1 MKECQ
6 LCKNCYTDEVATCP
20 KDGMPTMH
28 TITGEPVLEG
38 KYHLECR
45 LGQGGMGVVYK
56 ARHAFLKTQL
66 AIKIILPDLVGN
78 DPQLVT
84 RFRQEAL
91 AAAAIRHQ
99 NVVGV
104 TDYGV
109 IQGQIPFLVMEYVDG
124 ESLHDLLTRE
134 KTLSPERA
142 LELISAICAGVGA
155 AHHQGIVHRDLKP
168 LNIMICADKPNMSQA
183 VKILD
188 FGLAKIKSGEL
199 LGSFIQAQTTGLMGS
214 PYYMAPEQWA
224 DDEPDSRSDIY
235 SLGVMLFQMLTGDV
249 PFKGSSIPAIM
260 KKHISDP
267 PPTFA
272 ELNMPLSIELE
283 QAVRHTLAK
292 EKEKRT
298 ASVEHM
304 IAELKTAIEPTPIG
318 IHTTGGV
325 GALPTAAINIR
336 TSPPRSKVFIDNV
349 PVGESRED
357 GWITLNGIQS
367 GNHFLRVSHDGFD
380 DWQSDVVCDGR
391 PQQVIAE
398 LRSGSGK
405 IPMPAAPTVAFNV
418 NQQQQHNT
426 PHNFSS
432 TQDNRGDMQK
442 TSVQV
447 WDTGNQDVA
456 VQSIPPKKRGFFSP
470 LVLGAIALLGL
481 IALGGVG
488 LGGAYMAGLFS
499 RTDTGLTGSPTP
511 TPALSPSPGG
521 STPITVKAEMVQI
534 PAGSFQ
540 MGQGDANSTNGP
552 VHTAE
557 VAAFWM
563 DKTEVTDAEY
573 LEFVKATKH
582 APPSHWVNGAP
593 LPGTEKKPVRFVSF
607 DDAEAFAKWRSKRD
621 GLNYRLPTEKEWE
634 YAARNGSKGN
644 VYPWGNDWNAGS
656 AVMGVE
662 GSEPAEVG
670 SKPQGKNDWGVV
682 DLMGNVWEW
691 TSSELAPYPGNNAV
705 GVDKK
710 PGKRIVVRGGSAHED
725 AVKLKINAAFR
736 VDVATTQ
743 KEKTVGFRLVRSE

>member
-134 KTLSPERA
+134 KVLAPERA
-142 LELISAICAGVGA
+142 LELISAICSGVGA

-168 LNIMICADKPNMSQA
+168 LNIMICSDKPNMSQA

-224 DDEPDSRSDIY
+224 DDEPDSRSDVY

-272 ELNMPLSIELE
+272 ELNLPLSIELE

-304 IAELKTAIEPTPIG
+304 IAELKTAIEPVPIG
-318 IHTTGGV
+318 IHTTSS

-336 TSPPRSKVFIDNV
+336 TNPPRSKVFIDNV

-367 GNHFLRVSHDGFD
+367 GNHFLRVSHSGFD

-398 LRSGSGK
+398 LRSGAGK
-405 IPMPAAPTVAFNV
+405 IPMPAAPTIAFNA
-418 NQQQQHNT
+418 NT

-432 TQDNRGDMQK
+432 TQDNKVDMQK

-447 WDTGNQDVA
+447 WDTGDQGIA
-456 VQSIPPKKRGFFSP
+456 VQSIPPKKKGFFSP

-481 IALGGVG
+481 LALGGVG
-488 LGGAYMAGLFS
+488 IGGAYMAGIFS
-499 RTDTGLTGSPTP
+499 KTISGPGVNNSPPPPISPT
-511 TPALSPSPGG
+511 PSPGG
-521 STPITVKAEMVQI
+521 STPGEIKGEMVQI
-534 PAGSFQ
+534 PAGMFQ
-540 MGQGDANSTNGP
+540 MGRDDGDPKAKPAHP
-552 VHTAE
+552 VN
-557 VAAFWM
+557 VQAFWM
-563 DKTEVTDAEY
+563 DKTEVTDGEY
-573 LEFVKATKH
+573 LAFVTETSHVAPKH
-582 APPSHWVNGAP
+582 WSGGRP
-593 LPGTEKKPVRFVSF
+593 LPGTELLPVRHVNLE
-607 DDAEAFAKWRSKRD
+607 DAEAFAKWRSKRD
-621 GLNYRLPTEKEWE
+621 GLKYRLPTESEWE
-634 YAARNGSKGN
+634 YAARNGAKAHF
-644 VYPWGNDWNAGS
+644 YPWGNDWNAAATVM
-656 AVMGVE
+656 AVADA
-662 GSEPAEVG
+662 EPARVG
-670 SKPQGKNDWGVV
+670 SKPDGKNEWGVV
-682 DLMGNVWEW
+682 DLIGNVWEL
-691 TSSELAPYPGNNAV
+691 TSSDLTPYPGADV
-705 GVDKK
+705 VDVKK
-710 PGKRIVVRGGSAHED
+710 PPGKRAVVRGGSAYED
-725 AVKLKINAAFR
+725 PAKVKIDSSFR
-736 VDVATTQ
+736 VDVAASQ
-743 KEKTVGFRLVRSE
+743 KEKNVGFRLVRSQ

>member
-28 TITGEPVLEG
+28 TLAGEPVLEG
-38 KYHLECR
+38 KYHLESR

-109 IQGQIPFLVMEYVDG
+109 IQGSIPFLVMEYVDG

-134 KTLSPERA
+134 KVLSPEKA
-142 LELISAICAGVGA
+142 LELMSAICAGVGA

-168 LNIMICADKPNMSQA
+168 LNIMICNDKPTLSQA

-272 ELNMPLSIELE
+272 ELNVPLSLEIE
-283 QAVRHTLAK
+283 QAVRHTLTK

-304 IAELKTAIEPTPIG
+304 IAELRNAIEPVPIG
-318 IHTTGGV
+318 IHTTG
-325 GALPTAAINIR
+325 AAAATGSSINIR
-336 TSPPRSKVFIDNV
+336 TSPPRAKVFIDNV
-349 PVGESRED
+349 AVGETRDD
-357 GWITLNGIQS
+357 GWITLNGIQTGS
-367 GNHFLRVSHDGFD
+367 HQIRVSHAGFED
-380 DWQSDVVCDGR
+380 FQTSVNCDGR
-391 PQQVIAE
+391 PQQVTAE
-398 LRSGSGK
+398 LRAGTAEMS
-405 IPMPAAPTVAFNV
+405 AAPTVAFNAA
-418 NQQQQHNT
+418 QHNT
-426 PHNFSS
+426 PHNLAS
-432 TQDNRGDMQK
+432 TQGGLGEMQK
-442 TSVQV
+442 TQVQS
-447 WDTGNQDVA
+447 WDTGEQNVA
-456 VQSIPPKKRGFFSP
+456 VHSMPPKKRGFLSP
-470 LVLGAIALLGL
+470 LVIGVVALIGL
-481 IALGGVG
+481 FVLAGVG
-488 LGGAYMAGLFS
+488 VGGAYMAGFIGGG
-499 RTDTGLTGSPTP
+499 RKDPTP
-511 TPALSPSPGG
+511 TPGHGTPVPSPSETTT
-521 STPITVKAEMVQI
+521 TPPIKAEMVQI
-534 PAGSFQ
+534 QGGTFQ
-540 MGQGDANSTNGP
+540 MGFGDANAVSGP
-552 VHTAE
+552 VHS
-557 VAAFWM
+557 VDVPDFWI
-563 DKTEVTDAEY
+563 DKTEVTDGEY
-573 LEFVKATKH
+573 LEFVKATGH
-582 APPSHWVNGAP
+582 TPPSHWVNGAP
-593 LPGTEKKPVRFVSF
+593 LPGTEKKPVRYVDL
-607 DDAEAFAKWRSKRD
+607 DDAEAFAKWRSTRD
-621 GLNYRLPTEKEWE
+621 NVTYKVPTEIQWE
-634 YAARNGSKGN
+634 YAARNGSKSTL
-644 VYPWGNDWNAGS
+644 YPWGSNWDAS
-656 AVMGVE
+656 KTVMAVAD
-662 GSEPAEVG
+662 SEPTEVG
-670 SKPQGKNDWGVV
+670 SKPAGATESGVL
-682 DLMGNVWEW
+682 DMMGNVWEI
-691 TSSELAPYPGNNAV
+691 TSSTLEPYPGNNAV
-705 GVDKK
+705 DVQKK

-725 AVKLKINAAFR
+725 AVKLKLNTAFR
-736 VDVATTQ
+736 VDIASDQ
-743 KEKTVGFRLVRSE
+743 KEKTVGFRLVRTQ

>member
-6 LCKNCYTDEVATCP
+6 LCKNCYTDDVITCP

-28 TITGEPVLEG
+28 SISGEPVLEG

-109 IQGQIPFLVMEYVDG
+109 IQGQIPFLVMEYVEG

-134 KTLSPERA
+134 KVLSPARA
-142 LELISAICAGVGA
+142 LELMSAICAGVGA

-168 LNIMICADKPNMSQA
+168 LNIMICSNKPDLSQA

-224 DDEPDSRSDIY
+224 DDDPDLRSDIY

-267 PPTFA
+267 PPTFT
-272 ELNMPLSIELE
+272 ELGVPLSLEIE
-283 QAVRHTLAK
+283 QAVRHTLHK

-298 ASVEHM
+298 PSVEH
-304 IAELKTAIEPTPIG
+304 IISELRTAVDPVPVG
-318 IHTTGGV
+318 VHTASA
-325 GALPTAAINIR
+325 GALPVSSLNIR
-336 TSPPRSKVFIDNV
+336 TNPPQSKVFVDNID
-349 PVGESRED
+349 VGESRVD

-367 GNHFLRVSHDGFD
+367 GNHYLRISHEGFN
-380 DWQSDVVCDGR
+380 DWLGDVVCDGR

-398 LRSGSGK
+398 LRSGAGA
-405 IPMPAAPTVAFNV
+405 IPKPPAPTIANIA
-418 NQQQQHNT
+418 NT

-432 TQDNRGDMQK
+432 TQDNEILMQK
-442 TSVQV
+442 TAVQN
-447 WDTGNQDVA
+447 WDTGNQSVA
-456 VQSIPPKKRGFFSP
+456 LQSIPPKKPLFSP
-470 LVLGAIALLGL
+470 LVLGAIAILGL
-481 IALGGVG
+481 MVLGVMGI
-488 LGGAYMAGLFS
+488 GGAYMAGFFGGN
-499 RTDTGLTGSPTP
+499 RTGSVVDFPTP
-511 TPALSPSPGG
+511 EPSPVSSQPVDTKAEMIQVPGG
-521 STPITVKAEMVQI
+521 SFRMGRNDADLGERPEHTV
-534 PAGSFQ
+534 
-540 MGQGDANSTNGP
+540 
-552 VHTAE
+552 E
-557 VAAFWM
+557 VGTFWM
-563 DKTEVTDAEY
+563 DKTEVTDGEY
-573 LEFVKATKH
+573 LEFVTATGHVPPKH
-582 APPSHWVNGAP
+582 WASGVPV
-593 LPGTEKKPVRFVSF
+593 PGTESMPVRYVTFE
-607 DDAEAFAKWRSKRD
+607 DTRAFARWRSERD
-621 GLNYRLPTEKEWE
+621 GVDYRLPTEQEWE
-634 YAARNGSKGN
+634 YAARNGGRGN
-644 VYPWGNDWNAGS
+644 LYPWGNDWSNGLS
-656 AVMGVE
+656 IMGVAD
-662 GSEPAEVG
+662 SEPARVG
-670 SKPQGKNDWGVV
+670 SKPDGKNAWGIV
-682 DLMGNVWEW
+682 DLIGNVWEW
-691 TSSELAPYPGNNAV
+691 TSSELKAYPGSNLV
-705 GVDKK
+705 VEKK

-725 AVKLKINAAFR
+725 PAKLSITSTFR
-736 VDVATTQ
+736 VDIASTQ